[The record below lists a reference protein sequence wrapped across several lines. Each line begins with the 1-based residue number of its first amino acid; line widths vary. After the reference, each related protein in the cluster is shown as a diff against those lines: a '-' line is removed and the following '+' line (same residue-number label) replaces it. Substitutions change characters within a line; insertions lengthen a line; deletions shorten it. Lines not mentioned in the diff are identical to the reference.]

1 VVFDAAR
8 LKRDLCETSCVNV
21 GKGEPKGLIGVSHAR
36 TWIELA
42 RGLTREFTKWSSYC
56 MMTSNISANPA
67 E

>member
-1 VVFDAAR
+1 MHAPAA
-8 LKRDLCETSCVNV
+8 KVSCSV
-21 GKGEPKGLIGVSHAR
+21 GGV

-42 RGLTREFTKWSSYC
+42 RGLTREFTKWSLYC